1 MMNKWSVWTKVFV
14 IALIG
19 CGLTTF
25 SAHAAEQETLER
37 LEKLI
42 RQQQARIEALQEQV
56 DALKGRQ
63 AGPTPAPTASGTS
76 TAVKPGSPKA
86 NVTIYGQVN
95 KAVLYAN
102 DGHEDNTYLV
112 DNDNSSTRM
121 GLKAAIN
128 PNDRYTIGA
137 KIEVE
142 YQTNASNVVSQDNKR
157 DDSDKLNKR
166 HLDLWVNDGKF
177 GKFSLGHG
185 STASDGTSEMDLSGT
200 DLVGYSSVADMAGGQ
215 KFYDNGLSDT
225 QVKNVFSNLDGLGRD
240 ERIRY
245 DSPTL
250 FDGVMFSTSYIN
262 NGGGDFAVRYTTRT
276 DDLKIA
282 AGAAYANPAGTS
294 DIDDQLAGSVSA
306 LHASGFNGTFAMGV
320 ADNKGGRSDSDFF
333 YFKFG
338 YRAQWCPL
346 GVTSLSAD
354 IGRFS
359 DFGEDGGDANTFGL
373 QMVQDLYEWG
383 SEFYVGY
390 RLHDLDSFDNINA
403 IMTGMR
409 VKF

>member
-1 MMNKWSVWTKVFV
+1 
-14 IALIG
+14 
-19 CGLTTF
+19 
-25 SAHAAEQETLER
+25 
-37 LEKLI
+37 
-42 RQQQARIEALQEQV
+42 
-56 DALKGRQ
+56 
-63 AGPTPAPTASGTS
+63 
-76 TAVKPGSPKA
+76 
-86 NVTIYGQVN
+86 
-95 KAVLYAN
+95 
-102 DGHEDNTYLV
+102 
-112 DNDNSSTRM
+112 
-121 GLKAAIN
+121 
-128 PNDRYTIGA
+128 
-137 KIEVE
+137 
-142 YQTNASNVVSQDNKR
+142 
-157 DDSDKLNKR
+157 
-166 HLDLWVNDGKF
+166 
-177 GKFSLGHG
+177 
-185 STASDGTSEMDLSGT
+185 
-200 DLVGYSSVADMAGGQ
+200 
-215 KFYDNGLSDT
+215 LSDT

-245 DSPTL
+245 DSPTF
-250 FDGVMFSTSYIN
+250 FDGLMFSTSYIN
-262 NGGGDFAVRYTTRT
+262 NGGGDLAVRYTTRT